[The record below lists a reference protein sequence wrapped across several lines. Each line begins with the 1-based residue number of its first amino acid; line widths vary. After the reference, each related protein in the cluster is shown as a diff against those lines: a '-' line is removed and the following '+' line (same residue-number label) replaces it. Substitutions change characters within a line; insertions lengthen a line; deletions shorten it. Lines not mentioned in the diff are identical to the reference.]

1 MTIGR
6 TLTDTFAGIKPSS
19 APAFIVFQLAGALS
33 AVLLARFWNP
43 DIPAADL
50 VVTHDQIVA
59 TNAETND
66 R

>member
-1 MTIGR
+1 
-6 TLTDTFAGIKPSS
+6 L
-19 APAFIVFQLAGALS
+19 FQLAGAIS

-50 VVTHDQIVA
+50 VVSHDPEPA
-59 TNAETND
+59 HEPETDD